1 MIHVVGMGLDG
12 LAGCGPRGRRLIA
25 GAEVIMGT
33 ARHLALL
40 ENGEAAAERVCWDG
54 SAEAIETLL
63 AGHRDRR
70 VVLLASGDPNLF
82 GIGASLRRRLGPSAV
97 EVEPGI
103 SSFQL
108 ALARAAVPGAG
119 TALLSAHGRPLA
131 AAAAMAARERRAAIL
146 TDPENSPQALAAALV
161 GAGVEAEARLVVCE
175 QLGGP
180 DERVREGT
188 VGAPPPPPYGALA
201 VVVLERPASPGP
213 GIGRPETEYQHA
225 GGQVTKAE
233 VRAISLAALDIG
245 TADTVWDVGA
255 GSGAVAVEAGRLA
268 ARGVVYAVER
278 RTDRAEQARR
288 NAASSWN
295 VEVICGD
302 AEAVLPRLP
311 DPDAVFL
318 GGGGSATGAL
328 VDAAAARLGQRPSP
342 FPGRLVANLATL
354 ESVVEVTQVL
364 RRRGLAWAV
373 SQVSVARG
381 RDLGGRLGWE
391 ALNPV
396 HIVRAEVPR
405 GMGPP

>member
-1 MIHVVGMGLDG
+1 MIHVVGIGLDG

-25 GAEVIMGT
+25 GAEQIVGT
-33 ARHLALL
+33 ARHLDLL
-40 ENGEAAAERVCWDG
+40 GEAGAAGQRVHWDG
-54 SAEAIETLL
+54 SPGAIETLL
-63 AGHRDRR
+63 AGHRDHR

-82 GIGASLRRRLGPSAV
+82 GIGASLRRSLGAAAV
-97 EVEPGI
+97 DVEPGV
-103 SSFQL
+103 SSLQL

-131 AAAAMAARERRAAIL
+131 TAAALAARERRAAIL
-146 TDPENSPQALAAALV
+146 TDPGNGPQALATALA

-188 VGAPPPPPYGALA
+188 VGAPPAPPYGALA
-201 VVVLERPASPGP
+201 VVVLDRLASPGP
-213 GIGRPETEYQHA
+213 GIGRPEREYEHA
-225 GGQVTKAE
+225 GGQVTKGE
-233 VRAISLAALDIG
+233 VRAIALAALDI
-245 TADTVWDVGA
+245 ASEDTVWDVGA
-255 GSGAVAVEAGRLA
+255 GSGAVAIEAGRLA

-278 RTDRAEQARR
+278 RSDRAEQARR

-302 AEAVLPRLP
+302 AGAVLPGLP

-328 VDAAAARLGQRPSP
+328 VDTAAERLGQRQSP
-342 FPGRLVANLATL
+342 LPGRLVANLATL
-354 ESVVEVTQVL
+354 ESVMEVTQAL

-373 SQVSVARG
+373 SQISVARG

-405 GMGPP
+405 AMVRS